1 MNWSKNVKNPPQL
14 IDDNEYEYEPSEM
27 VLPYQNTD
35 PNEENYIKIKNN
47 EVTFKLQCGSA
58 KQYGV
63 NGCHLNDLLV
73 FVLNIIRSKDYLFN
87 HRGDNMAITKLEEA
101 LLWLGTRKEY

>member
-1 MNWSKNVKNPPQL
+1 MYYSKNVKNPPQL
-14 IDDNEYEYEPSEM
+14 LDDNEYEPSDM
-27 VLPYQNTD
+27 STPYKNTD
-35 PNEENYIKIKNN
+35 ENEESYITIENN
-47 EVTFKLQCGSA
+47 KVTFKVQCGSA

-63 NGCHLNDLLV
+63 NGCQINDLLV

-101 LLWLGTRKEY
+101 LLWLGTKKEY